1 MIIFNEPTL
10 TGKELD
16 YIKDAV
22 TVEHKLCGDGKYTHK
37 CNAWIEDN
45 TGVSKAML
53 TTFGSTGSPKLT
65 EL

>member
-1 MIIFNEPTL
+1 MFNMIIFNDPTL

-45 TGVSKAML
+45 TGVSRPCL
-53 TTFGSTGSPKLT
+53 QLLDLL
-65 EL
+65 EVRN